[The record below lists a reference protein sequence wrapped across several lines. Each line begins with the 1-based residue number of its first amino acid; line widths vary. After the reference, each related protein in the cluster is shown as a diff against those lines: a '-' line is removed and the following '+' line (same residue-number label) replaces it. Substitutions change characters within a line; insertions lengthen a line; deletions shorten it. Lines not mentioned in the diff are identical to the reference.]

1 MNRFLGR
8 STRCGIVLVVALVLA
23 SCGGNKGD
31 DIGLVGDIKDAVAAV
46 EDERGEPQ
54 EYFEVTANHQLTN
67 VFVAVEGATAAI
79 PYVYLDGELQ
89 APGPLL
95 EGASGHTFLA
105 DDIVFDPDVVFDSV
119 SEQLPEAEIDAF
131 SIEGGETGS
140 VRYVISVRSEQ
151 GGALDVTVAAD
162 GTVLAVDP
170 I

>member
-1 MNRFLGR
+1 MKRLGW
-8 STRCGIVLVVALVLA
+8 TGCVVAAVMLVG
-23 SCGGNKGD
+23 CGGSGGNDAGF
-31 DIGLVGDIKDAVAAV
+31 VGDINEAVAAV
-46 EDERGEPQ
+46 EDERGGPQ
-54 EYFEVTANHQLTN
+54 QYFEVTANRQLTN
-67 VFVAVEGATAAI
+67 VFVAVEGATAAV

-95 EGASGHTFLA
+95 EGAAGHTFVA
-105 DDIVFDPDVVFDSV
+105 EEISFDPDVVFDSV

-131 SIEGGETGS
+131 SIEGGEIGS
-140 VRYVISVRSEQ
+140 VRYVVSVRSEQ

>member
-1 MNRFLGR
+1 M
-8 STRCGIVLVVALVLA
+8 ALA
-23 SCGGNKGD
+23 SCGGSEGGD
-31 DIGLVGDIKDAVAAV
+31 VGFISDIERAV
-46 EDERGEPQ
+46 ESVEAERGGPQ
-54 EYFEVTANHQLTN
+54 EYFEVTANRQLTN
-67 VFVAVEGATAAI
+67 VFVAVDRATAAV

-105 DDIVFDPDVVFDSV
+105 ADITFEPDVIFDSV
-119 SEQLPEAEIDAF
+119 KAELPEATIDAF
-131 SIEGGETGS
+131 SIEGGEIGS